1 MKNIK
6 KRITIMMVCFVLLL
20 PVVSNAQIYIMDED
34 EENNS
39 VRASSTEFW
48 FNGGVP
54 DQGGDDDQYYA
65 PLADGLLLLAGLGA
79 CYLLKKRRKEGEE

>member
-1 MKNIK
+1 MKNMK
-6 KRITIMMVCFVLLL
+6 KRITIMMVSIALLL

-65 PLADGLLLLAGLGA
+65 PLADGLLLLAGLGV
-79 CYLLKKRRKEGEE
+79 CYLFKKRRREGQE

>member
-1 MKNIK
+1 MKNMK
-6 KRITIMMVCFVLLL
+6 KRITIMMMSIALLL

-39 VRASSTEFW
+39 VRASSEEFW

-54 DQGGDDDQYYA
+54 YQGGDADQSYT

-79 CYLLKKRRKEGEE
+79 CYLLKKRRKEGQE